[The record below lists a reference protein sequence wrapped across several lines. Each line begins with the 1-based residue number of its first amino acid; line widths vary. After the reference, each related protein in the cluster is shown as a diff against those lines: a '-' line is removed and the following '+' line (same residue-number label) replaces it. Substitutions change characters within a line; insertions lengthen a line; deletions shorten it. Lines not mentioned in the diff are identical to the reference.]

1 MFNFNQLK
9 QLHLEISNNCQ
20 ASCPMCTR
28 NIHGGIENPNLKLK
42 DWSLEEYKTIISEEV
57 LHQVELIY
65 FCGNY
70 GDPLLNNDLIN
81 TTFVGSSSTINI
93 FFLFIFLP

>member
-57 LHQVELIY
+57 
-65 FCGNY
+65 
-70 GDPLLNNDLIN
+70 
-81 TTFVGSSSTINI
+81 
-93 FFLFIFLP
+93 